1 MRAKQFMLLCV
12 LLIMSL
18 NTQSETLRKTIISTK
33 NTDII
38 IHRTIISRHSD
49 IILDRKQISCVA
61 ETIYSESRG
70 EPLAGKAAVGIT
82 IMNRSLRILHQPP
95 CNVVKQQYTQKRIPA
110 EELQEF
116 HTLAK
121 NIMIGQYR
129 NFIGDRDSF
138 DSFVD
143 KKHKKGSVKIGNHF
157 FYKSLNVA

>member
-1 MRAKQFMLLCV
+1 MRAIQIMLFV
-12 LLIMSL
+12 VMSL
-18 NTQSETLRKTIISTK
+18 PIVVSAETSKVRIISTK

-38 IHRTIISRHSD
+38 IHRTVISKHSD
-49 IILDRKQISCVA
+49 IIMDRKQISCVA

-121 NIMIGQYR
+121 NIMLGQYR

>member
-121 NIMIGQYR
+121 NIMLGQYR

>member
-1 MRAKQFMLLCV
+1 MRAIQIMLFV
-12 LLIMSL
+12 VMSL
-18 NTQSETLRKTIISTK
+18 PIVVSAETSKVRIISTK

-38 IHRTIISRHSD
+38 IHRTVISKHSD
-49 IILDRKQISCVA
+49 IIMDRKQISCVA

-70 EPLAGKAAVGIT
+70 EPLVGQTAVGIT
-82 IMNRSLRILHQPP
+82 IMNRSLKILHEPP
-95 CNVVKQQYTQKRIPA
+95 CKVVKQQYTQKRIPK
-110 EELQEF
+110 EDLQEF

-121 NIMIGQYR
+121 NIMLGQYR

>member
-157 FYKSLNVA
+157 FYKSLKVA